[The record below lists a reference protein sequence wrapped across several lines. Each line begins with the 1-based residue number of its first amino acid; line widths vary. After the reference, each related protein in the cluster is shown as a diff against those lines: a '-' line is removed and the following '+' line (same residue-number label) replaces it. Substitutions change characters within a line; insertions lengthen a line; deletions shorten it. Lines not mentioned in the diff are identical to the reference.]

1 MMWAQYLGA
10 TLFALFGLACVVV
23 TPIGLPGTW
32 IMIGVAGTVDAVV
45 MWMWPAQQI
54 PFGMNALLIA
64 VLAGTAGEAL
74 EFVAGALG
82 AKAGGASRKGAIGS
96 MIGSVVG
103 LVIGTIFI
111 PIPLVGS
118 AIGAVAGAI
127 VGAIVGEKIH
137 GRNIKD
143 SLKPAAGA
151 AIGRI
156 LGALS
161 KAPFALIAW
170 SVLAWDAFT

>member
-1 MMWAQYLGA
+1 MMWTQYLGA
-10 TLFALFGLACVVV
+10 TLFTLFGLVCVVI

-32 IMIGVAGTVDAVV
+32 IMIGVAGATDVV
-45 MWMWPAQQI
+45 AIWIWPTQQV
-54 PFGMNALLIA
+54 PFGVWALVIA
-64 VLAGTAGEAL
+64 ILAGTLGEVL

-137 GRNIKD
+137 GRDMKD

-151 AIGRI
+151 AVGRI

>member
-1 MMWAQYLGA
+1 MMWAQYIGA
-10 TLFALFGLACVVV
+10 SFFAASGLACVVV
-23 TPIGLPGTW
+23 TPLGLPGTW
-32 IMIGVAGTVDAVV
+32 IMIGVAGMADAVV
-45 MWMWPAQQI
+45 LGMWPAQEI
-54 PFGMNALLIA
+54 PFGVWAMVIA
-64 VLAGTAGEAL
+64 VLAGTTGEVL

-82 AKAGGASRKGAIGS
+82 AKAGGASRKGAVGS
-96 MIGSVVG
+96 MIGSVIG
-103 LVIGTIFI
+103 LIIGTIFI

-118 AIGAVAGAI
+118 AIGAIAGAV
-127 VGAIVGEKIH
+127 VGAIAGEKIH
-137 GRNIKD
+137 GRDMKD

-170 SVLAWDAFT
+170 FVLVWDAFT

>member
-23 TPIGLPGTW
+23 TPLGLPGTW
-32 IMIGVAGTVDAVV
+32 IMIGVAGTVDAV
-45 MWMWPAQQI
+45 MMGLWPMQHI
-54 PFGMNALLIA
+54 PFGMNALVIA
-64 VLAGTAGEAL
+64 VLAGIAGEAL

-82 AKAGGASRKGAIGS
+82 AKAGGASRKGAVGS
-96 MIGSVVG
+96 MIGSVIG
-103 LVIGTIFI
+103 LIIGTILI

-118 AIGAVAGAI
+118 AIGAVAGAV

-137 GRNIKD
+137 GREMKD

-170 SVLAWDAFT
+170 SVLVWDAFT

>member
-1 MMWAQYLGA
+1 MMWAQYIGA
-10 TLFALFGLACVVV
+10 SCFAVFGLACVVV
-23 TPIGLPGTW
+23 TPLGLPGTW

-45 MWMWPAQQI
+45 MGMWPAQHI
-54 PFGMNALLIA
+54 PFGMSALVVA

-82 AKAGGASRKGAIGS
+82 AKAGGASRKGLVCS
-96 MIGSVVG
+96 MIGSVLG
-103 LVIGTIFI
+103 LVIGTFLI
-111 PIPLVGS
+111 PIPLAGS
-118 AIGAVAGAI
+118 AIGAVAGAV
-127 VGAIVGEKIH
+127 VGAIVGEKMH
-137 GRNIKD
+137 GRETKD
-143 SLKPAAGA
+143 VLKPAAGA

-170 SVLAWDAFT
+170 SVLVWDAFT